1 MTRDTS
7 EMPDHPIKI
16 AMAEFREAWVSGKQ
30 PDLEAFC
37 QSHPECGPELR
48 ARIQNF
54 IFTVGGFPEA
64 DVGAGGIAGA
74 IEGKDSSSGKILGD
88 YRILEEI
95 GRGGMG
101 VVYKAEQVSLNR
113 NVALKVLPAYLNFS
127 DQAVLKFRREAEA
140 GGRQSHPGIVAVHS
154 VGECGGAHFIAQE
167 LVEGG
172 YTLEDWLERHR
183 GEGGLP
189 MGYFREVAK
198 LVSKVADALRHAHTS
213 GVIHRDVKPSNI
225 LLTPEGVPKLTD
237 FGLAKVEDA
246 LSLSRSGSFA
256 GTPYYMSPEQAGSS
270 QKGIDHRTDIFSL
283 GVTLYEMLTLAK
295 PFEGETSH
303 EVLKKILS
311 QEPRNPRRVN
321 VRVPHDLEV
330 ICLKALEKDPQHRY
344 DTMSDFLADIERFL
358 AGEVIHARPA
368 GVLTRTGKWIKRN
381 PTLSVGICTAIG
393 ALVVSVFLYL
403 QWRIAETEKARAE
416 TEKARSEAFRLV
428 NESTT
433 VLPTNPGLALLL
445 AIEGADR
452 LTGNLANNALIAAL
466 AACREKKTIFHDD
479 CVRFAALSPMGDR
492 IVTACEGGSAWIW
505 DAETGEKTASLEG
518 HSLSVNIAL
527 FNPKDGERILTAS
540 RDMTARIW
548 DATTGEALLCF
559 EEHENDVRH
568 AAFDPTGRRVVTASA
583 DMTARVWEATTG
595 EEISVLTGH
604 AWAVNTAVFHPEDNG
619 KVLTSSEDGTARI
632 WDVESGEARIVF
644 DHRAAVLSADF
655 SPDGKEVITVSE
667 DHVVRVWN
675 VLTGDDLALLMPEDK
690 TVLAAFS
697 PDGRRVVSAHQD
709 KRIQIWDVSV
719 AKTVASAK
727 EQMRGIIP
735 LKDEGTSVWQYLIK
749 RRLIE
754 LLGHVG
760 TVNSVVFSKNGEQA
774 ITASNDGTVRIW
786 DARPEPVPISLAGSR
801 ERTHFAFTTDG
812 QKVAT
817 VSEDKKTIRVWNT
830 RTGEELFQFE
840 DPAPELWIRFILFT
854 PLDERLV
861 AGFQKNCVRIWNLST
876 GEPVQ
881 GPDHNGDLYDISFS
895 SDGKKGISASGACGG
910 ETVKIWEVSTGKDLL
925 NLAHDRGVQ
934 TAMFSLDGE
943 RVVTGSDDGASYIWD
958 SETGDR
964 LKVLKGD
971 EGKIVSAMFDRK
983 GNNVLTLSETGVAC
997 LWDLTTGDRL
1007 VLSNGAGEKAR
1018 SAIFDS
1024 VGNRILTISE
1034 SRAAR
1039 IWDAAT
1045 GKEIARVQHGDR
1057 INSARFSNKAD
1068 KLVTAS
1074 NDRTARIWDVKSGE
1088 EVAAIKQA
1096 ESVLYAAFLPDD
1108 RGIITFSMNGAP
1120 VVWQVAPLPVARQ
1133 RRPRTF
1139 TAEELERYHIEP
1151 HGVAV
1156 HRMPRRGG
1164 DAYVAEN
1171 YSLDEKRDNIG
1182 VPAPGLHG
1190 KPTERPVSVEE
1201 IDPFL
1206 FVAEKDGEAVLRCF
1220 DPLYVN
1226 GSRVLQNIEISQ
1238 PYDIALSNDGK
1249 WLCYLDRGQN
1259 REVSVMVQEIGK
1271 GEAYS
1276 ICDTNLANTDC
1287 PSWHPNNQR
1296 IYLMGFEERSSE
1308 RHTQQNIF
1316 QVDVSGGLNQTPR
1329 RVLGRPN
1336 QLFGCP
1342 QISRDGKRICFIHY
1356 PGQNWL
1362 YYKEVW
1368 IADLSSD
1375 ILSALNPE
1383 RLTFDEKEDD
1393 RCVFSQDGTY
1403 VYFFSHV
1410 QDGPWYLCRKSL
1422 HGSEREVLFKFSS
1435 GKKPSGRKQITV
1447 SKSGLIGFDV
1457 EEDGHLVIKIL
1468 DSSGRPVYTHS
1479 MLGWDVYLPAFVD
1492 G

>member
-1 MTRDTS
+1 MIRDTS
-7 EMPDHPIKI
+7 EMPDHPIKA

-54 IFTVGGFPEA
+54 LFTVGGFPEA
-64 DVGAGGIAGA
+64 AGGADGIPLA

-113 NVALKVLPAYLNFS
+113 NVALKVLPAHMNFF

-140 GGRQSHPGIVAVHS
+140 GGRQSHPGIVAVHA

-189 MGYFREVAK
+189 MGYSREVAK
-198 LVSKVADALRHAHTS
+198 LVSKVADALSHAHTS

-225 LLTPEGVPKLTD
+225 LLTPEGVPKISD

-246 LSLSRSGSFA
+246 LTLSRSGSFA

-270 QKGIDHRTDIFSL
+270 RKGIDHRTDIFSL
-283 GVTLYEMLTLAK
+283 GVTLYEMLTLVK

-303 EVLKKILS
+303 EVLKKILL

-344 DTMSDFLADIERFL
+344 DTMSDFLADIDRFL
-358 AGEVIHARPA
+358 AGEVIHAQPA

-381 PTLSVGICTAIG
+381 PTLSVSICASIG
-393 ALVVSVFLYL
+393 ALIVSGFLYF
-403 QWRIAETEKARAE
+403 QWRIAE

-505 DAETGEKTASLEG
+505 DAESGEKTASLEG

-527 FNPKDGERILTAS
+527 FSPGGGERVLTAS
-540 RDMTARIW
+540 RDETARIW
-548 DATTGEALLCF
+548 DATTGEVLLCF
-559 EEHENDVRH
+559 EKHKDDVRH

-583 DMTARVWEATTG
+583 DMTARVWEAATG
-595 EEISVLTGH
+595 EEISVLMGH

-619 KVLTSSEDGTARI
+619 KVLTSSEDGTVRI
-632 WDVESGEARIVF
+632 WDVESGESCIVF
-644 DHRAAVLSADF
+644 DHRSAVLSADF

-675 VLTGDDLALLMPEDK
+675 VLTGDDLVLLTPEDK
-690 TVLAAFS
+690 TLFAAFS

-719 AKTVASAK
+719 SKAVALAKK
-727 EQMRGIIP
+727 QMKRMGP
-735 LKDEGTSVWQYLIK
+735 LEDESTIVWQDLIK
-749 RRLIE
+749 RRQIE
-754 LLGHVG
+754 LLGHVEI
-760 TVNSVVFSKNGEQA
+760 VNSVVFSKNGDQA

-786 DARPEPVPISLAGSR
+786 NTRPEPVPISLAGSR
-801 ERTHFAFTTDG
+801 ERAHFAFTSDG

-817 VSEDKKTIRVWNT
+817 VSEDRKKIRVWNT
-830 RTGEELFQFE
+830 CTGEELFQFE

-854 PLDERLV
+854 PRGERLV
-861 AGFQKNCVRIWNLST
+861 AGFQKNCARIWNLST
-876 GEPVQ
+876 GESVR
-881 GPDHNGDLYDISFS
+881 GPNHDGDLYNISFS
-895 SDGKKGISASGACGG
+895 SDGKKGISASGAFGG

-925 NLAHDRGVQ
+925 NLAHERGVQ

-983 GNNVLTLSETGVAC
+983 GNKVLTLSETGIAC
-997 LWDLTTGDRL
+997 LWDLSTGDRL
-1007 VLSNGAGEKAR
+1007 MLSNGAGEKAR

-1024 VGNRILTISE
+1024 VGNRVLTISE

-1045 GKEIARVQHGDR
+1045 GKEIAGVQHGDR

-1108 RGIITFSMNGAP
+1108 KEIITFSMNGAP
-1120 VVWQVAPLPVARQ
+1120 VVWQVDPLPVARH

-1151 HGVAV
+1151 RGVAF

-1164 DAYVAEN
+1164 DAYVAETD
-1171 YSLDEKRDNIG
+1171 SLDEKPDNIG

-1190 KPTERPVSVEE
+1190 KPAVRPVSVQE
-1201 IDPFL
+1201 IEPFL
-1206 FVAEKDGEAVLRCF
+1206 FVAGRDGKAVLRCF
-1220 DPLYVN
+1220 DPLDGN
-1226 GSRVLQNIEISQ
+1226 ESRVLQNIEISQ
-1238 PYDIALSNDGK
+1238 PYDISLSNDGK

-1259 REVSVMVQEIGK
+1259 GEISVMVQEVGK

-1276 ICDTNLANTDC
+1276 ICDADLTNTDC
-1287 PSWHPNNQR
+1287 PSWHPTNQR
-1296 IYLMGFEERSSE
+1296 IYLMGFEETSRKI
-1308 RHTQQNIF
+1308 HTQQDIF
-1316 QVDVSGGLNQTPR
+1316 QVDVCGGLNQTPR
-1329 RVLGRPN
+1329 RILGRLN
-1336 QLFGCP
+1336 QFFGCP
-1342 QISRDGKRICFIHY
+1342 QVSRDGMRICFIHY

-1362 YYKEVW
+1362 YDKEVW

-1375 ILSALNPE
+1375 NMSVLNPK
-1383 RLTFDEKEDD
+1383 RLTFDEIEDD
-1393 RCVFSQDGTY
+1393 RCVFSQDGTQ
-1403 VYFFSHV
+1403 VHFFSHV
-1410 QDGPWYLCRKSL
+1410 QDGPRYLCRMGL
-1422 HGSEREVLFKFSS
+1422 EDLEREILFEFSS
-1435 GKKPSGRKQITV
+1435 GKMPTGRKQITI
-1447 SKSGLIGFDV
+1447 SKSGLIGFTV
-1457 EEDGHLVIKIL
+1457 EEDGRLVIKIL
-1468 DSSGRPVYTHS
+1468 DSTGRPVYTHS
-1479 MLGWDVYLPAFVD
+1479 MLGWDVFLPTFID
-1492 G
+1492 Q